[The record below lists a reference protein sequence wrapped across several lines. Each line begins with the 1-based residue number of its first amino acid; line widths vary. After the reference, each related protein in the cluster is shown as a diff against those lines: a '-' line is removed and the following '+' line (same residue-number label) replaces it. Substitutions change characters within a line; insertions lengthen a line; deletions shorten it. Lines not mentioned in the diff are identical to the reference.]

1 MLLKFIFANRLAVV
15 NSYDFI
21 LKTNSTDLP
30 KIIFTVTNDLSFDQ
44 RMHRIAGC
52 LAENGYQVMLVGVKR
67 ADSIKLQKRSFTQY
81 RLPCF
86 AQNGPLFY
94 IEYNF
99 RLLVYLLFAKTD
111 IICAIDLDT
120 ILPCLFAAKLRK
132 KKRVYDAHEYFTEQK
147 EVRTRPNILRIW
159 KLIEVFAVPKFPKGY
174 TVNSKLAQLF
184 YENHGVEY
192 QIIRNVSIKYLLE
205 NTDIH
210 PTNKFILYQ
219 GAVNEG
225 RCFEELIPAMKWV
238 NATLIIVGNGNFF
251 SQAEAL
257 IRYFKL
263 THKIILRG
271 SIPPDELRQL
281 TQEAYIG
288 VTLFESNG
296 INQYYSLANRFFDYM
311 MAGTPQICVNY
322 PLYQEINQ
330 EHGFA
335 YLIDNTHP
343 LTIGDALNKLLE
355 DDVLYTLLK
364 QNCIKARNLL
374 NWENESHQLIE
385 FYSQL

>member
-1 MLLKFIFANRLAVV
+1 M
-15 NSYDFI
+15 
-21 LKTNSTDLP
+21 T

-52 LAENGYQVMLVGVKR
+52 LADNGYEVTLVGVKR
-67 ADSIKLQKRSFTQY
+67 AHSIELQNRK
-81 RLPCF
+81 F
-86 AQNGPLFY
+86 AQQRLNCLAQSGPLFY
-94 IEYNF
+94 FEYNL
-99 RLLVYLLFAKTD
+99 RLLVYLIFAKTD

-120 ILPCLFAAKLRK
+120 ILPCLFASKLRNK
-132 KKRVYDAHEYFTEQK
+132 QRVYDAHEYFTEQK
-147 EVRTRPNILRIW
+147 EVRTRPNILRFW
-159 KLIEVFAVPKFPKGY
+159 KLIEKFAVPKFPKGY

-184 YENHGVEY
+184 HENYGVSY
-192 QIIRNVSIKYLLE
+192 QIVRNIPFKYPLE
-205 NTDIH
+205 LIDNVHI
-210 PTNKFILYQ
+210 NKFILYQ

-238 NATLIIVGNGNFF
+238 NATLIIVGIGNFYT
-251 SQAEAL
+251 QLEAL

-263 THKIILRG
+263 ENKIILKG
-271 SIPPDELRQL
+271 AIPPNELKHL

-288 VTLFESNG
+288 VTLFENKG

-311 MAGTPQICVNY
+311 MAGIPQICVNY

-335 YLIDNTHP
+335 YMINDTHP

-355 DDVLYTLLK
+355 DDVLYTRLK
-364 QNCIKARNLL
+364 HNCIKAREIL
-374 NWENESHQLIE
+374 NWENESHQLVQ
-385 FYSQL
+385 FYKTH